1 MARFQS
7 FSSFFLPFLFCF
19 LLGLRL
25 EVTDPPPPPPLFS
38 PSFRFTSLPSDRV
51 LSTRLSLSSE
61 RRDRLRPWMFGGH
74 QVWGLLPVRPFI
86 TPNFGV
92 DSLKLFLKSPY
103 HTRIAWHLLPCQT
116 RFDSVVSLAGIMAP
130 NLLLLRTLTVVAALV
145 LLWTMVK
152 LCVDRCYFCCTV
164 CVGCCCSSCNIC
176 VVCLFCFTALL
187 VGLFAVTYVTLSALY
202 IGFCIPL
209 CRVLYPSRRVV

>member
-1 MARFQS
+1 VG
-7 FSSFFLPFLFCF
+7 SSSSC
-19 LLGLRL
+19 
-25 EVTDPPPPPPLFS
+25 
-38 PSFRFTSLPSDRV
+38 PS
-51 LSTRLSLSSE
+51 
-61 RRDRLRPWMFGGH
+61 
-74 QVWGLLPVRPFI
+74 I
-86 TPNFGV
+86 TPIFGV

-130 NLLLLRTLTVVAALV
+130 NLLLLRTLIVVIALV
-145 LLWTMVK
+145 LLWTVVK
-152 LCVDRCYFCCTV
+152 LCVDQCYFCCTV

-202 IGFCIPL
+202 VGFCIPL